1 MPKWQAR
8 KLREHFPKMLKL
20 REYRC
25 EVVPIGYN
33 KDKSG
38 IPVFSR
44 GCGFLLVLFPLKNTP
59 KMGVGRG
66 GDKRSFHIKDKF
78 LEIVRRL
85 KIGAWNI
92 TMR

>member
-1 MPKWQAR
+1 M
-8 KLREHFPKMLKL
+8 
-20 REYRC
+20 
-25 EVVPIGYN
+25 PIGYN

-44 GCGFLLVLFPLKNTP
+44 GCGFVLVLFPLKNAP

-78 LEIVRRL
+78 LR
-85 KIGAWNI
+85 G
-92 TMR
+92 